1 MSEHIEEGYI
11 LIARKIR
18 RSAFWKSLKATHRV
32 ILLEILL
39 QAHFRD
45 GEVVRNGEVLFLK
58 RGQVATSYQ
67 QLVDDIGDKEITV
80 KVARNA
86 IEKFIKEGFLTKD
99 EEKAKSKKGLLL
111 TVVNYDLYQRPEN
124 YKRLTENELRMNHD
138 ESKNANLGNEEG
150 KATEE
155 ENPDTP
161 TDLVNEETED
171 GKAEGITRAKQGQSE
186 GKARAINNNVKELK
200 ELKDLPLLQQQE
212 QALEFLI
219 GMYEENKFSP
229 LDEEGN
235 ILPYL
240 KKEIFNW
247 LTNGSFD
254 EPEEIIQMAMEEAML
269 SKSREWRLVKAI
281 LERWKTDQL
290 RTVEDIQRD
299 HEEFK
304 KAQEKKVIPLRK
316 GERNEKHTGA
326 SQKRKYDISRW

>member
-39 QAHFRD
+39 QAQFRD
-45 GEVVRNGEVLFLK
+45 GEVVRNGEILFLK

-111 TVVNYDLYQRPEN
+111 TIVNYDLYQRPDN

-138 ESKNANLGNEEG
+138 ESKNEKLGSEEG
-150 KATEE
+150 KA
-155 ENPDTP
+155 ENSESTDIP
-161 TDLVNEETED
+161 TDLTED
-171 GKAEGITRAKQGQSE
+171 ESEGGKAEGITRAKQGQSE

-200 ELKDLPLLQQQE
+200 DLQLLQQQE
-212 QALEFLI
+212 RALEFLI

-229 LDEEGN
+229 LDDEGN

-240 KKEIFNW
+240 KKEIFTW

-254 EPEEIIQMAMEEAML
+254 EPEEIIQMALEEAML

-281 LERWKTDQL
+281 LERWKSDQL